1 MKWEEF
7 FGWIFRGGLRRGTPG
22 ATGAAPKL
30 ARGGADFIA
39 GQVAR
44 TTFRIFKNNLLALPW
59 IKDSEELSATLDGPR
74 ADLLRSRNAYRE
86 SVKSRR
92 NTARA
97 EADWR
102 RATADFRRQVAGLN
116 RRLAAY
122 NLKAPSNAFR
132 KSPVDADREISRVLR
147 DE

>member
-1 MKWEEF
+1 MKWEEV

-22 ATGAAPKL
+22 AAAASPTL
-30 ARGGADFIA
+30 ARSADFIA

-44 TTFRIFKNNLLALPW
+44 TTFRIFKNNLRVLPW
-59 IKDSEELSATLDGPR
+59 IKDGEELSAALDGAR

-86 SVKSRR
+86 SLKSRR
-92 NTARA
+92 ATARA

-102 RATADFRRQVAGLN
+102 RATADFRRHVAGLN

-132 KSPVDADREISRVLR
+132 KSPVDADREINRVLR